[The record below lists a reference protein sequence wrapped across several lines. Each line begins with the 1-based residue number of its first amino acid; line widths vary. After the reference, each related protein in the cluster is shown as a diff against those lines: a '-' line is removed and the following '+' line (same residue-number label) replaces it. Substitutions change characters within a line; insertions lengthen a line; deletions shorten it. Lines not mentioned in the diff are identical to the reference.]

1 MAVLYHLKRGFLE
14 KGEQLCV
21 QTDSDQG
28 LRAAKVARLLAIL
41 G

>member
-1 MAVLYHLKRGFLE
+1 MTVLGHLKRGFLE

-21 QTDSDQG
+21 QTDSEQV
-28 LRAAKVARLLAIL
+28 LRVSKVTSLLAIL